1 MEDIDIARQAKLQNI
16 AKVAEKL
23 GIEENY
29 LEQYGKYKAKIS
41 NELYEKLKDKKDGKL
56 ILVTSIN
63 PTPLGEGK
71 TTISIGLADGLSK
84 INKKA
89 ILALR
94 EPSLGPVFGIKG
106 GATGGGYVQVAPM
119 EEINLHFTGDIH
131 AITSANNL
139 LSALIDNHIFQGNE
153 LGFDKV
159 IWKRCVDLNDRAL
172 RKVEICL
179 SGEKNAVP
187 REDGFDITVASEIMA
202 IFCLAEDI
210 NDLKRRIG
218 NIVVG
223 YNKNGEEIRAKDLK
237 AEGAMTVL
245 LKDAIEYA
253 NSVVYKKA
261 QSKENLRG
269 MGTTLDVCL
278 IYNSRIYIGHVGDS
292 RVYRIRKEFMR
303 RLTKDHSYVQT
314 LVDDGTITKEEAYS
328 HPKKNMLTKALGCV
342 ETVEPDVYTKT
353 FIKDDIILMCSDGLT
368 NMIREENIYEIIKQ
382 DKENAIEN
390 LVKQANDNG
399 GLDNITVVI
408 IM

>member
-1 MEDIDIARQAKLQNI
+1 MAVESARDYIHKHFAKN
-16 AKVAEKL
+16 KDSKEKL
-23 GIEENY
+23 E
-29 LEQYGKYKAKIS
+29 
-41 NELYEKLKDKKDGKL
+41 
-56 ILVTSIN
+56 T
-63 PTPLGEGK
+63 
-71 TTISIGLADGLSK
+71 
-84 INKKA
+84 
-89 ILALR
+89 
-94 EPSLGPVFGIKG
+94 
-106 GATGGGYVQVAPM
+106 
-119 EEINLHFTGDIH
+119 
-131 AITSANNL
+131 
-139 LSALIDNHIFQGNE
+139 
-153 LGFDKV
+153 
-159 IWKRCVDLNDRAL
+159 
-172 RKVEICL
+172 
-179 SGEKNAVP
+179 
-187 REDGFDITVASEIMA
+187 
-202 IFCLAEDI
+202 
-210 NDLKRRIG
+210 
-218 NIVVG
+218 
-223 YNKNGEEIRAKDLK
+223 
-237 AEGAMTVL
+237 L

-278 IYNSRIYIGHVGDS
+278 IYSRIYIGHVGDS

>member
-1 MEDIDIARQAKLQNI
+1 MIKAYAKSDKGNVRETNED
-16 AKVAEKL
+16 
-23 GIEENY
+23 Y
-29 LEQYGKYKAKIS
+29 FYIS
-41 NELYEKLKDKKDGKL
+41 NSLDQIQLFL
-56 ILVTSIN
+56 
-63 PTPLGEGK
+63 
-71 TTISIGLADGLSK
+71 LADGM
-84 INKKA
+84 
-89 ILALR
+89 
-94 EPSLGPVFGIKG
+94 
-106 GATGGGYVQVAPM
+106 GGYNA
-119 EEINLHFTGDIH
+119 
-131 AITSANNL
+131 
-139 LSALIDNHIFQGNE
+139 
-153 LGFDKV
+153 
-159 IWKRCVDLNDRAL
+159 
-172 RKVEICL
+172 
-179 SGEKNAVP
+179 GE
-187 REDGFDITVASEIMA
+187 VASKMA
-202 IFCLAEDI
+202 VESARDYIHKHFA
-210 NDLKRRIG
+210 K
-218 NIVVG
+218 
-223 YNKNGEEIRAKDLK
+223 NKDSKEKLEA
-237 AEGAMTVL
+237 L
-245 LKDAIEYA
+245 LKDAVEYA

-261 QSKENLRG
+261 QSKEDLRG

>member
-1 MEDIDIARQAKLQNI
+1 MKAFAKTDIGKAREINQDYYYIPTTDKLD
-16 AKVAEKL
+16 
-23 GIEENY
+23 
-29 LEQYGKYKAKIS
+29 
-41 NELYEKLKDKKDGKL
+41 LY
-56 ILVTSIN
+56 I
-63 PTPLGEGK
+63 
-71 TTISIGLADGLSK
+71 LADGM
-84 INKKA
+84 
-89 ILALR
+89 
-94 EPSLGPVFGIKG
+94 
-106 GATGGGYVQVAPM
+106 GGY
-119 EEINLHFTGDIH
+119 NG
-131 AITSANNL
+131 
-139 LSALIDNHIFQGNE
+139 
-153 LGFDKV
+153 
-159 IWKRCVDLNDRAL
+159 
-172 RKVEICL
+172 
-179 SGEKNAVP
+179 GE
-187 REDGFDITVASEIMA
+187 VASKLA
-202 IFCLAEDI
+202 IDSVKKYIENNFEKEKETKESILNLI
-210 NDLKRRIG
+210 KS
-218 NIVVG
+218 
-223 YNKNGEEIRAKDLK
+223 
-237 AEGAMTVL
+237 
-245 LKDAIEYA
+245 AIEYA
-253 NSVVYKKA
+253 NMIVYKK
-261 QSKENLRG
+261 SKEVKELEG

>member
-1 MEDIDIARQAKLQNI
+1 MQ
-16 AKVAEKL
+16 
-23 GIEENY
+23 
-29 LEQYGKYKAKIS
+29 
-41 NELYEKLKDKKDGKL
+41 
-56 ILVTSIN
+56 
-63 PTPLGEGK
+63 
-71 TTISIGLADGLSK
+71 
-84 INKKA
+84 
-89 ILALR
+89 
-94 EPSLGPVFGIKG
+94 
-106 GATGGGYVQVAPM
+106 
-119 EEINLHFTGDIH
+119 
-131 AITSANNL
+131 
-139 LSALIDNHIFQGNE
+139 
-153 LGFDKV
+153 
-159 IWKRCVDLNDRAL
+159 
-172 RKVEICL
+172 
-179 SGEKNAVP
+179 
-187 REDGFDITVASEIMA
+187 
-202 IFCLAEDI
+202 
-210 NDLKRRIG
+210 
-218 NIVVG
+218 
-223 YNKNGEEIRAKDLK
+223 
-237 AEGAMTVL
+237 
-245 LKDAIEYA
+245 DAIEYA

-261 QSKENLRG
+261 QSKEDLRG